1 MFCPRGIGVKFVLS
15 YRACEH
21 EITTRKKEEVLE
33 LDLRTVVL
41 MVAVH
46 SWVQVQVLSLR
57 FQNVKETFVS
67 HIGHDS
73 RGECP
78 ICFLQLGLPEM
89 KGFANPE
96 LCLDHTNQ
104 RLFLL
109 WPRRAPRI
117 PLQLQKIPEFYS
129 HYLLGR

>member
-1 MFCPRGIGVKFVLS
+1 MLS

-104 RLFLL
+104 RLFFTV
-109 WPRRAPRI
+109 APKSAKD
-117 PLQLQKIPEFYS
+117 PFTTAENS
-129 HYLLGR
+129 